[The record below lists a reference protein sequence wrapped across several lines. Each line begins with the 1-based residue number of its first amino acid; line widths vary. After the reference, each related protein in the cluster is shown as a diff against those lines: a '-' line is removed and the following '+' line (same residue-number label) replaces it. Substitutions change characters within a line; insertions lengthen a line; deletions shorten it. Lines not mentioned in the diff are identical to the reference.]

1 MNNYQSLLKIKYQ
14 HAYYFLLMIISI
26 FLISYFI
33 CQKEVYDKLNALGV
47 YKNGYLVI
55 NVALNNSDTIMNENT
70 FYLNKKKYYYEIFS
84 LSEILYDY
92 QTFQNYQEISLK
104 IDGKFKENEIVNL
117 TIYYDQEKLGEK
129 IWKLVKEV

>member
-1 MNNYQSLLKIKYQ
+1 
-14 HAYYFLLMIISI
+14 
-26 FLISYFI
+26 
-33 CQKEVYDKLNALGV
+33 
-47 YKNGYLVI
+47 
-55 NVALNNSDTIMNENT
+55 MNENT